1 MSSDAALI
9 FPTGGGA
16 SRDASDGGRQ
26 PVLSTLPA
34 GPRERNLALAVVLV
48 SVVLFAAAVPFAK
61 IPLAQ
66 VWAFVPIYQSAL
78 VVNDVVTAA
87 LLFGQFGISR
97 SRALFVLASGY
108 LFTAFMAVA
117 HALSFPG
124 LFSPAGLIGGGGQTT
139 AWLYFLWH
147 GVFPI
152 VVLGY
157 ILLRDRAA
165 GSDALQGSRGV
176 AIVSGIGMAFAAAC
190 GLTLLATAGNDA
202 LPAIMSGNDDLPAKY
217 AVAWAVCLLCAG
229 AVFALWR
236 QKPHSVL
243 DLWLMVVM
251 CAWVFDIALASVFN
265 AGRFSL
271 GFYAGRIYGLLA
283 ASFVLIV
290 LLLENSRL
298 YARLF
303 EAQRS
308 ERRLTQGA
316 LARQAERLRILH
328 DIDRA
333 TVAEEAPQAIAE
345 AVIQPLRELLGV
357 PRAIVNMFDLAANEV
372 EWLAA
377 SGRRRTRVGPGVR
390 YSIRLMGDVEALK
403 RGEAQVVDTRLLPP
417 GPEVD
422 ALRAS
427 GVHVYMVMPMIA
439 GGELIGALS
448 FGGEQA
454 AFPAEQVSIARESAT
469 QLAIAIAQARL
480 LERVKRQA
488 VELEQRVRER
498 TAELQSANR
507 ELESFSYSVS
517 HDLRAPLRAI
527 DGFSLMLEEDHAPR
541 LDEEGRRLLAVVRQE
556 AGRMGHLI
564 DDLLAFS
571 HIGRKAIA
579 RNPFDMGALAQE
591 VAGELSAQY
600 PAARIE
606 IGRLPPASGDRALLR
621 QVWVNLIGN
630 ALKYSSRRAA
640 PRVEIG
646 GRAEGAEHLYWV
658 KDNGAGFDMRYQEKL
673 FRVFQRLH
681 TEEEFTGTGVGLAIV
696 QRVVERHLGR
706 VWARGEVGEG
716 ATFGI
721 ALPREESRR
730 D

>member
-1 MSSDAALI
+1 MSSDAAMM
-9 FPTGGGA
+9 FSTGDRA
-16 SRDASDGGRQ
+16 AREIPDGERQ

-34 GPRERNLALAVVLV
+34 RRGERNLALAVVLA
-48 SVVLFAAAVPFAK
+48 SVALFAVAVPFAK

-66 VWAFVPIYQSAL
+66 VWAFIPIYQSAL
-78 VVNDVVTAA
+78 VVNDVITAA
-87 LLFGQFGISR
+87 LLFGQFSTSR

-124 LFSPAGLIGGGGQTT
+124 LFAQGGLLGGGGQTT

-147 GVFPI
+147 GVFPLL
-152 VVLGY
+152 VFAYVL
-157 ILLRDRAA
+157 LKDNVSDTNRLRNSAGLAA
-165 GSDALQGSRGV
+165 L
-176 AIVSGIGMAFAAAC
+176 SGIGAAFVAAC
-190 GLTLLATAGNDA
+190 GLTLLTTAGHDS
-202 LPAIMSGNDDLPAKY
+202 LPVIMSGNSDLPAKY
-217 AVAWAVCLLCAG
+217 AVAWSVCLLCLG
-229 AVFALWR
+229 TVFALWR
-236 QKPHSVL
+236 RKPHSVL

-251 CAWVFDIALASVFN
+251 CAWVFDVALSSVFN

-271 GFYAGRIYGLLA
+271 GFYAGRIYGFLA
-283 ASFVLIV
+283 ASFVLVV
-290 LLLENSRL
+290 LLLENGRL
-298 YARLF
+298 YAQLF
-303 EAQRS
+303 EMRRG
-308 ERRLTQGA
+308 ERQLARDA
-316 LARQAERLRILH
+316 LARQSERLRILH

-333 TVAEEAPQAIAE
+333 TVAEEAPHAIAE
-345 AVIQPLRELLGV
+345 AVIRPLRELLGV
-357 PRAIVNMFDLAANEV
+357 PRAIVNMFDLAAGEV

-377 SGRRRTRVGPGVR
+377 SGRRRTHVGPGVR
-390 YSIRLMGDVEALK
+390 YSIRLMGDIEALK
-403 RGEAQVVDTRLLPP
+403 RGEPQVVDTRTLPP

-422 ALRAS
+422 ALLAS

-448 FGGEQA
+448 FGGERA
-454 AFPAEQVSIARESAT
+454 NFPAEQMSIARESAT

-480 LERVKRQA
+480 LERVRRQA
-488 VELEQRVRER
+488 GELEQRVRER

-527 DGFSLMLEEDHAPR
+527 DGFSLMLEEDHAAR
-541 LDEEGRRLLAVVRQE
+541 LDEEGRRLLAVVREE

-571 HIGRKAIA
+571 QVGRKPIA
-579 RNPFDMGALAQE
+579 RIPFDMTALVQE
-591 VAGELSAQY
+591 VAGELSAY
-600 PAARIE
+600 HPAARIE
-606 IGRLPPASGDRALLR
+606 VGRLPPGSGDRALLR

-630 ALKYSSRRAA
+630 ALKYSSRRKA

-646 GRAEGAEHLYWV
+646 GRADGAESLYWV

-681 TEEEFTGTGVGLAIV
+681 SEEEFTGTGVGLAIV
-696 QRVVERHLGR
+696 QRVVERHHGR
-706 VWARGEVGEG
+706 VWAEGEMDKG

-721 ALPREESRR
+721 ALPREESRHA
-730 D
+730 